1 MENCYKST
9 TATIGTQVWQYHMVN
24 MFDDFQAADYE
35 HGNVADME
43 KRFNDIRTIYIQKG
57 YRVKDW
63 EITRSHGEVR
73 KTFGVYDVPLKCLK
87 GHKAK
92 TLLVHL
98 WIKL

>member
-1 MENCYKST
+1 MENCYEST

-24 MFDDFQAADYE
+24 MFDDFPAADYE
-35 HGNVADME
+35 HGNATDME
-43 KRFNDIRTIYIQKG
+43 KRFNEIRTLYIRKG

-63 EITRSHGEVR
+63 EITKSNVEIH
-73 KTFGVYDVPLKCLK
+73 KSFAVYHVPLKCLH
-87 GHKAK
+87 GRKAK